1 MVREER
7 DTNGDGFFDLRIFY
21 DNGQIVAQEADTNGD
36 RRVDVWINFQNG
48 EQVEQ
53 LEDQDYRGK
62 VTARYLF
69 KAGQVIDQ
77 QQVASSEPPR
87 ESVQFGAVEEE
98 FRYMTAATGSGSA
111 WSRASLGVRTMES
124 GNQIK

>member
-1 MVREER
+1 MVIAEFGLLDKFSER
-7 DTNGDGFFDLRIFY
+7 RAGP
-21 DNGQIVAQEADTNGD
+21 
-36 RRVDVWINFQNG
+36 
-48 EQVEQ
+48 EQ
-53 LEDQDYRGK
+53 LEDQDYRGT

-98 FRYMTAATGSGSA
+98 FRYMTAATGA
-111 WSRASLGVRTMES
+111 RVALGVGHLLAS
-124 GNQIK
+124 GLWSPVIK